1 MGQSE
6 RVFVGY
12 MFDCARYLCG
22 ENEFFQN
29 KTVIFTPKF
38 ADKGLKRQGLD
49 GVLGDEMGGLD
60 KNMLY
65 NMFFK
70 YQ

>member
-1 MGQSE
+1 M
-6 RVFVGY
+6 
-12 MFDCARYLCG
+12 
-22 ENEFFQN
+22 
-29 KTVIFTPKF
+29 IFTPKL

-49 GVLGDEMGGLD
+49 GVLRVEMGGLD

-65 NMFFK
+65 NMFLK